1 MNIYPTFPFVNFRF
15 SLTLNIP
22 LVVCRSPALL
32 NIEPSTGWLQISA
45 PAFLVVSSF
54 PIQLKLNLPLVVCR
68 FPIQLYIKP
77 STGCLQISASAI
89 HWTYYKGVQNLKNEI
104 LYTLLKSGFQKV
116 VSNCFLILLLNLPLI
131 VCLRPFR
138 LQISASAKHR
148 TLHCSST
155 DYYACNIWFIIC
167 LWDSH
172 FHIAIASLVLNLRKI
187 LWFFFIP
194 PYLTQK
200 TLFGMDMALSRCGPT
215 HPVPGS
221 WFYYDFF
228 WYFYLITKSL

>member
-22 LVVCRSPALL
+22 LVVCRSPTLL

-155 DYYACNIWFIIC
+155 DYYACDIWF
-167 LWDSH
+167 
-172 FHIAIASLVLNLRKI
+172 
-187 LWFFFIP
+187 FFFIP
-194 PYLTQK
+194 VGLAFPHCHRLSGSKFTK
-200 TLFGMDMALSRCGPT
+200 NPMVLFYSPIFNTKNFVWDGHGFVEMWAHSPC
-215 HPVPGS
+215 S
-221 WFYYDFF
+221 WF
-228 WYFYLITKSL
+228 LILLWFLLIFLSDY